1 MPRSLSH
8 GKVSTM
14 RRRTVLGLLAGVA
27 AGPFPASAQQGSVPV
42 VGYLHS
48 LSPVRNAHIAAAF
61 RRGLN
66 DAGFVEGQSVQ
77 IEYRWAEGQVDR
89 LPAMAADLV
98 RRQVSVIAAA
108 GGSPP
113 VLAAKA
119 ATTSIPI
126 VFMSADSDPVRSG
139 IVASLARPGG
149 NVTGMSLLGSAL
161 GAKRLAILQELVPRA
176 TAVAILVNPNN
187 RNAEPDTAEIAAAVR
202 AAGQRLVILHA
213 RAADEMAA
221 AFDTLVHE
229 KAEALVLTS
238 DGIFTDERL
247 RIVSLAERHRIPTI
261 YQFREF
267 AQSGGL
273 VSYGT
278 SLAETSRQ
286 LGVYAGRILKGAKPA
301 DLPVLQP
308 TTFELVINLRTA
320 KAQGIE
326 IPSKLLFTADEV
338 IE

>member
-1 MPRSLSH
+1 
-8 GKVSTM
+8 M
-14 RRRTVLGLLAGVA
+14 RRRDFIALMGGAAAAPLALPRGTR
-27 AGPFPASAQQGSVPV
+27 AQQAATPV
-42 VGYLHS
+42 IGYLHL
-48 LSPVRNAHIAAAF
+48 LSAVRNAHVATAF

-66 DAGFVEGQSVQ
+66 DAGFVEGQTVQ
-77 IEYRWAEGQVDR
+77 IEYRWADGQVDR

-98 RRQVSVIAAA
+98 GRRVNIIAAS
-108 GGSPP
+108 GGTPP
-113 VLAAKA
+113 ALAAKA

-126 VFMSADSDPVRSG
+126 VFMGADADPVRSG

-161 GAKRLAILQELVPRA
+161 GAKRLAILRELVPRA
-176 TAVAILVNPNN
+176 TVIAMLVNPRN
-187 RNAEPDTAEIAAAVR
+187 RNAEPDAAEIAVAVQ
-202 AAGQRLVILHA
+202 AAGQQLVTLHA
-213 RAADEMAA
+213 SAAGELGA
-221 AFDTLVHE
+221 AFDTLVRE
-229 KAEALVLTS
+229 KAGGLVLTS
-238 DGIFTDERL
+238 DGIFTNERL
-247 RIVSLAERHRIPTI
+247 QIVALAERHRVPTI
-261 YQFREF
+261 YHFREF

-273 VSYGT
+273 ISYGT
-278 SLAETSRQ
+278 SLAEASRQ

-320 KAQGIE
+320 KALGIE